1 MKYKIVLAEDEPDIG
16 RLTMFKLKRAG
27 YEVFWEKD
35 GGAALNSIITER
47 PDLVILDIMM
57 PVMDGYEVL
66 EAIRENPIYHDLP
79 VLLLTAKAQQAD
91 VAKGI
96 ELGANDYMRKPFQPN
111 KLVERVGQML
121 EKKKGP
127 DKETLPAT

>member
-1 MKYKIVLAEDEPDIG
+1 MKYKIVMAEDEPDIG

-27 YEVFWEKD
+27 YEVIWEKD
-35 GGAALNSIITER
+35 GAAALDRINTEK
-47 PDLVILDIMM
+47 PDLVVLDIMM

-66 EAIRENPIYHDLP
+66 EAIRENSALHDLP

-96 ELGANDYMRKPFQPN
+96 ELGATDYMRKPFQPN
-111 KLVERVGQML
+111 KLVERVAQML

-127 DKETLPAT
+127 DQKTLPGT

>member
-1 MKYKIVLAEDEPDIG
+1 MKYKIVMAEDEPDIG

-27 YEVFWEKD
+27 YEVIWEKD
-35 GGAALNSIITER
+35 GAAALDSITKEK

-66 EAIRENPIYHDLP
+66 EAIRETSAFHDLP

-96 ELGANDYMRKPFQPN
+96 ELGATDYMRKPFQPN
-111 KLVERVGQML
+111 KLVERVAQML
-121 EKKKGP
+121 ENKKGP
-127 DKETLPAT
+127 DKETLLET